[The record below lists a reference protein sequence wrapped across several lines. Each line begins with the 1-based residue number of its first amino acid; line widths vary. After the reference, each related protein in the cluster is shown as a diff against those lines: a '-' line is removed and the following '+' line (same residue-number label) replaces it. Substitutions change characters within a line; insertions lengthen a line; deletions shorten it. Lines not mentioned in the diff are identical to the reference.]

1 MPVETPEFITS
12 FKNPKIQLVREL
24 LASRKSRKELSVCV
38 IEGVR
43 LSEEAVRSGV
53 LPETVLFTD
62 ELSARGMELLR
73 SIPGDKTAFIKIPPD
88 LMKKISA
95 TEADQGLMLIIP
107 LQSSPTIGNV
117 DFVLILDQIKDP
129 GNMGTI
135 LRTASAAGAQAVIMA
150 PGCVDP
156 FSPKV
161 LRSGMGAH
169 FNIPIASFTWL
180 EISEFC
186 RRPGNNL
193 NICLAEATSGTSMW
207 TLDLRQPIAIVI
219 GSEADGASVEAK
231 QAANTVITIPM
242 PGESESLN
250 ASIAAG
256 ILLYE
261 VVRQR
266 SL

>member
-1 MPVETPEFITS
+1 MPVETPELITS
-12 FKNPKIQLVREL
+12 FKNPKIQLVRDL
-24 LASRKSRKELSVCV
+24 LSSRKSREENSACV

-53 LPETVLFTD
+53 LPETVLFTGG
-62 ELSARGMELLR
+62 LSTRGMELLR
-73 SIPGDKTAFIKIPPD
+73 AIPGDKTAFIKIPPD
-88 LMKKISA
+88 LMRKISA

-107 LQSSPTIGNV
+107 LQSSPAIGKV
-117 DFVLILDQIKDP
+117 DFVLILDQVKDP
-129 GNMGTI
+129 GNVGTI

-169 FNIPIASFTWL
+169 FNIPIASLTWPQ
-180 EISEFC
+180 ITEFC

-193 NICLAEATSGTSMW
+193 NICLAEATSGISMW
-207 TLDLRQPIAIVI
+207 TLDFHQPIVIVI

-231 QAANTVITIPM
+231 QAANTVINIPM
-242 PGESESLN
+242 PGGSESLN
-250 ASIAAG
+250 ASVAAG
-256 ILLYE
+256 IILYE

>member
-1 MPVETPEFITS
+1 MLVKTPEIITS
-12 FKNPKIQLVREL
+12 FKNPKIQLFREL
-24 LASRKSRKELSVCV
+24 LASRKSREEHSACV

-62 ELSARGMELLR
+62 ELSSRGVELLR
-73 SIPGDKTAFIKIPPD
+73 SIPGDRTTFIKIPPD
-88 LMKKISA
+88 LMRKISA

-107 LQSSPTIGNV
+107 LQSSPTIGKF
-117 DFVLILDQIKDP
+117 DFVLILDEVKDP
-129 GNMGTI
+129 GNTGTI
-135 LRTASAAGAQAVIMA
+135 LRTASAAGTQAVIMA

-169 FNIPIASFTWL
+169 FNIPIITLTWP
-180 EISEFC
+180 EITEFC
-186 RRPGNNL
+186 KRPGNNL
-193 NICLAEATSGTSMW
+193 SVCLAESGSGTSMW
-207 TLDLRQPIAIVI
+207 TVDLRQPIAIVI
-219 GSEADGASVEAK
+219 GSEADGASLEAK
-231 QAANTVITIPM
+231 QAANTVINIPM
-242 PGESESLN
+242 PGGSESLN

-266 SL
+266 SQ

>member
-24 LASRKSRKELSVCV
+24 LASRKSREENSVCV

-62 ELSARGMELLR
+62 ELSARGMELLH
-73 SIPGDKTAFIKIPPD
+73 SIPGDKTTFIKIPPA
-88 LMKKISA
+88 LMRKISA
-95 TEADQGLMLIIP
+95 TEADQGLMLVIP
-107 LQSSPTIGNV
+107 LQSSPAIGNV

-169 FNIPIASFTWL
+169 FNIPITSLTWPR
-180 EISEFC
+180 ISEFC
-186 RRPGNNL
+186 QRPGNNL
-193 NICLAEATSGTSMW
+193 NICLTEATSGTSMW

-242 PGESESLN
+242 PGGSESLN

>member
-1 MPVETPEFITS
+1 MPVKTPEFITS
-12 FKNPKIQLVREL
+12 FKNPKIQRIRDL
-24 LASRKSRKELSVCV
+24 LSSRKSREEHSACV

-43 LSEEAVRSGV
+43 LSEEAVHSGV

-62 ELSARGMELLR
+62 ELSARGMELL
-73 SIPGDKTAFIKIPPD
+73 SAIHGSQTAFINIPPD
-88 LMKKISA
+88 LMRKISA
-95 TEADQGLMLIIP
+95 TEADQGLMLVIP

-117 DFVLILDQIKDP
+117 DFVLILDQVKDP
-129 GNMGTI
+129 GNAGTI
-135 LRTASAAGAQAVIMA
+135 LRTASAAGAKAVIMA

-169 FNIPIASFTWL
+169 FKIPIITLSWL
-180 EISEFC
+180 EITEFC
-186 RRPGNNL
+186 KRPENNL
-193 NICLAEATSGTSMW
+193 TICIAEPSSGKSMW
-207 TLDLRQPIAIVI
+207 SVDLRQPVAIVI
-219 GSEADGASVEAK
+219 GSEADGASEEAK
-231 QAANTVITIPM
+231 QAANMIINIPM
-242 PGESESLN
+242 PGGSESLN

-266 SL
+266 SQ

>member
-1 MPVETPEFITS
+1 MPLETPEFITS
-12 FKNPKIQLVREL
+12 FKNPKIQMVREL
-24 LASRKSRKELSVCV
+24 LASRKSREEHSACV

-53 LPETVLFTD
+53 LPETVLFTE
-62 ELSARGMELLR
+62 ELSARGLELLH
-73 SIPGDKTAFIKIPPD
+73 SISSGKTAFIRIPPD
-88 LMKKISA
+88 LMRKISA
-95 TEADQGLMLIIP
+95 TEADQGLILIIP
-107 LQSSPTIGNV
+107 MQPNPKIGKV
-117 DFVLILDQIKDP
+117 DFVLILDQVKDP
-129 GNMGTI
+129 GNLGTI

-169 FNIPIASFTWL
+169 FNIPIFTLNWP
-180 EISEFC
+180 EITEFC
-186 RRPGNNL
+186 KRPENH
-193 NICLAEATSGTSMW
+193 ITVCLAESASGTSMW
-207 TLDLRQPIAIVI
+207 TMDLRQPIAIII

-231 QAANTVITIPM
+231 QAARMVINIPM
-242 PGESESLN
+242 PGGSESLN

-266 SL
+266 SQ

>member
-1 MPVETPEFITS
+1 MPELITS
-12 FKNPKIQLVREL
+12 FKNPKIQQVREL
-24 LASRKSRKELSVCV
+24 LSSRKSRGEHSACV

-53 LPETVLFTD
+53 LPETVFFTD
-62 ELSARGMELLR
+62 ELSARGVELLH

-107 LQSSPTIGNV
+107 LQNSPTIGKV
-117 DFVLILDQIKDP
+117 DFVLILDQVKDP
-129 GNMGTI
+129 GNTGTI
-135 LRTASAAGAQAVIMA
+135 LRTANAAGVQAVIMA

-161 LRSGMGAH
+161 MRSGMGAH
-169 FNIPIASFTWL
+169 FNIPILTLTWP
-180 EISEFC
+180 EITEFYQ
-186 RRPGNNL
+186 RPENNL
-193 NICLAEATSGTSMW
+193 TICLAEASSGTSMW
-207 TLDLRQPIAIVI
+207 TVDLRQPIAIII
-219 GSEADGASVEAK
+219 GSEADGASAEAK
-231 QAANTVITIPM
+231 QTANTVINIPM
-242 PGESESLN
+242 PGGSESLN

-266 SL
+266 AQ

>member
-1 MPVETPEFITS
+1 MPLETPELITS
-12 FKNPKIQLVREL
+12 FKNPKIQMVREL
-24 LASRKSRKELSVCV
+24 LSSRKSREEHSACV

-53 LPETVLFTD
+53 LPEMVLFTN
-62 ELSARGMELLR
+62 ELSARGMDLLR
-73 SIPGDKTAFIKIPPD
+73 SIHGDQTAFIKIPPD
-88 LMKKISA
+88 LMRKVSA
-95 TEADQGLMLIIP
+95 TEADQGLLLIIP
-107 LQSSPTIGNV
+107 LQPNPTIKNV
-117 DFVLILDQIKDP
+117 DFVLILDEVKDP

-169 FNIPIASFTWL
+169 FGIPILTLTWS
-180 EISEFC
+180 EITEFC
-186 RRPGNNL
+186 KRPGNNL
-193 NICLAEATSGTSMW
+193 SVCLAESASGTSMW
-207 TLDLRQPIAIVI
+207 TMDLRQPIAIII

-231 QAANTVITIPM
+231 QAADMVINIPM
-242 PGESESLN
+242 PGGSESLN

-266 SL
+266 SQ

>member
-1 MPVETPEFITS
+1 MPVDTPEIVTS
-12 FKNPKIQLVREL
+12 FKNPKIQLVRDL
-24 LASRKSRKELSVCV
+24 LSSRKCREEHSACV

-62 ELSARGMELLR
+62 ELSARGLELVR
-73 SIPGDKTAFIKIPPD
+73 SIPGSKTAFMKIPPD

-95 TEADQGLMLIIP
+95 TEADQGVMLVIP
-107 LQSSPTIGNV
+107 RQSNSTLGKV
-117 DFVLILDQIKDP
+117 DFILILDQVKDP
-129 GNMGTI
+129 GNTGTI
-135 LRTASAAGAQAVIMA
+135 LRTASAAGAQAVIIA
-150 PGCVDP
+150 PGCVDA

-169 FNIPIASFTWL
+169 FKIPIVTLTWP
-180 EISEFC
+180 EITEFC
-186 RRPGNNL
+186 QRPENNL
-193 NICLAEATSGTSMW
+193 TICLAEASLGTSMW
-207 TLDLRQPIAIVI
+207 TMDLRQPIAIVI
-219 GSEADGASVEAK
+219 GSEADGASEEAK
-231 QAANTVITIPM
+231 LTANTVINIPM
-242 PGESESLN
+242 PGGSESLN

-266 SL
+266 SQ

>member
-1 MPVETPEFITS
+1 MPVETPETITS

-24 LASRKSRKELSVCV
+24 LASRKNREEHLACV

-53 LPETVLFTD
+53 LPETVFFTD
-62 ELSARGMELLR
+62 ELSARGMELLH
-73 SIPGDKTAFIKIPPD
+73 SIPGSQTTFINIPPD
-88 LMKKISA
+88 LMKKVSA
-95 TEADQGLMLIIP
+95 TEADQGLMLVIP
-107 LQSSPTIGNV
+107 LQSSPTIGKV
-117 DFVLILDQIKDP
+117 DFVLILDQVKDP
-129 GNMGTI
+129 GNTGTI

-169 FNIPIASFTWL
+169 FKLPIATLTWP
-180 EISEFC
+180 EITDFC
-186 RRPGNNL
+186 QRPGNDL
-193 NICLAEATSGTSMW
+193 TICLAEASSGTSMW
-207 TLDLRQPIAIVI
+207 TVDLQQPVAIVI
-219 GSEADGASVEAK
+219 GSEADGASAEAK
-231 QAANTVITIPM
+231 QAANTVINIPM
-242 PGESESLN
+242 PGGSESLN

-266 SL
+266 SQ

>member
-12 FKNPKIQLVREL
+12 FKNPKIQMVREL
-24 LASRKSRKELSVCV
+24 LASKKNREELSACV

-62 ELSARGMELLR
+62 ELSARGMDLLHA
-73 SIPGDKTAFIKIPPD
+73 IPGDQTAYIKIPPD
-88 LMKKISA
+88 LMRKVSA
-95 TEADQGLMLIIP
+95 TETDQGLILVIP
-107 LQSSPTIGNV
+107 LLPNPKIGNV
-117 DFVLILDQIKDP
+117 DFILILDQVGDP

-161 LRSGMGAH
+161 LRAGMGAH
-169 FNIPIASFTWL
+169 FSVPILTLNWQ
-180 EISEFC
+180 EISDLC
-186 RRPGNNL
+186 KRPGNNL
-193 NICLAEATSGTSMW
+193 TVCLAESGSGTSMW
-207 TLDLRQPIAIVI
+207 TMDLRQPIAIII

-231 QAANTVITIPM
+231 KAAEMVINIPM
-242 PGESESLN
+242 PGGSESLN

-266 SL
+266 SQ

>member
-24 LASRKSRKELSVCV
+24 LASRKSREENSACV

-73 SIPGDKTAFIKIPPD
+73 SIPGDKTTFIKISPD
-88 LMKKISA
+88 LMRKISA
-95 TEADQGLMLIIP
+95 TEADQGLMLVIP
-107 LQSSPTIGNV
+107 LQSSPAIGNV

-169 FNIPIASFTWL
+169 FNIPITSLTWPQ
-180 EISEFC
+180 ISEFC
-186 RRPGNNL
+186 QRPGNNL
-193 NICLAEATSGTSMW
+193 NICLTEATSGTSMW

-242 PGESESLN
+242 PGGSESLN

>member
-1 MPVETPEFITS
+1 MPVETPEIITS

-24 LASRKSRKELSVCV
+24 LASRKSREEHSACV

-62 ELSARGMELLR
+62 ELSARGMELLH
-73 SIPGDKTAFIKIPPD
+73 SIPGNQTAFIKIPPD
-88 LMKKISA
+88 LMKKISD
-95 TEADQGLMLIIP
+95 TEADQGLMLVIT
-107 LQSSPTIGNV
+107 LQASPAIGKV
-117 DFVLILDQIKDP
+117 DFVLILDQVKDP
-129 GNMGTI
+129 GNTGTI

-169 FNIPIASFTWL
+169 FKLPIATLTWP
-180 EISEFC
+180 EIIEFC
-186 RRPGNNL
+186 QRPANIL
-193 NICLAEATSGTSMW
+193 TICLAEASSGTSMW
-207 TLDLRQPIAIVI
+207 TVDLRQPNAIVI
-219 GSEADGASVEAK
+219 GSEADGASAEAK
-231 QAANTVITIPM
+231 QAANIVINIPM

-266 SL
+266 SQ

>member
-1 MPVETPEFITS
+1 MPIETPEFITS
-12 FKNPKIQLVREL
+12 FKNPKIQMVREL
-24 LASRKSRKELSVCV
+24 LASRNSREEHSACV
-38 IEGVR
+38 VEGVR
-43 LSEEAVRSGV
+43 LSEEAVHSGV
-53 LPETVLFTD
+53 LPETILFTD

-73 SIPGDKTAFIKIPPD
+73 TIPSGKTTFIKIPPD
-88 LMKKISA
+88 LMRKVSA

-107 LQSSPTIGNV
+107 LQSNPIIGKV
-117 DFVLILDQIKDP
+117 DFVLILDQIMDP
-129 GNMGTI
+129 GNLGTI

-169 FNIPIASFTWL
+169 FNIPIATLTWP

-186 RRPGNNL
+186 QRPGNAL
-193 NICLAEATSGTSMW
+193 AICLAESSAGTSMW
-207 TLDLRQPIAIVI
+207 TMDLRQPIAIII
-219 GSEADGASVEAK
+219 GSEADGASEEAK
-231 QAANTVITIPM
+231 RVAGMVINIPM
-242 PGESESLN
+242 PGGSESLN

-266 SL
+266 SQ

>member
-1 MPVETPEFITS
+1 M
-12 FKNPKIQLVREL
+12 VREL
-24 LASRKSRKELSVCV
+24 LSSRKSREEHSACV

-53 LPETVLFTD
+53 LPETVLFTN
-62 ELSARGMELLR
+62 ELSARGMDLLS
-73 SIPGDKTAFIKIPPD
+73 SIHRDQTAFIKIPSE
-88 LMKKISA
+88 LMNKISA
-95 TEADQGLMLIIP
+95 TEADQVLILIIP
-107 LQSSPTIGNV
+107 LQPNPMIENV
-117 DFVLILDQIKDP
+117 DFVLILDQVKDP

-135 LRTASAAGAQAVIMA
+135 LRTASAAGAQTVIMA

-169 FNIPIASFTWL
+169 FNVPILTLNWS

-186 RRPGNNL
+186 KRPESHL
-193 NICLAEATSGTSMW
+193 TVCLAESATGTSMW
-207 TLDLRQPIAIVI
+207 TMDLHQPIAIII

-231 QAANTVITIPM
+231 QAAEMVINIPM
-242 PGESESLN
+242 PGGSESLN

-266 SL
+266 SQ